1 MSDLCR
7 RHGVTRAGYY
17 AWRQR
22 EASHH
27 DEQDRWLVG
36 RIRAIHAASEG
47 TYGSPRIQR
56 ALAEADHH
64 VGGKRVARLMRE
76 QALRARATKLYRPNP
91 GTHAFFLSVP
101 NLARKRRVTR
111 SDQLWVC
118 DISYLKVGGQWR
130 YLAAVMDRY
139 SRRIVGW
146 SVSVNKDAQLTL
158 CAFNHAM
165 HKRNPDRGLIFHSDR
180 GIEYA
185 AFAFKTRLAA
195 LGVRQSM
202 NRRGRPTDNAH
213 MESFFHSM
221 KSDVIHGC
229 DLKTDDDLYRIVRR
243 YIACYNR
250 TRLHSSLN
258 YQSPIDYERAAA

>member
-1 MSDLCR
+1 MSELCQR
-7 RHGVTRAGYY
+7 YGVSRAGYY
-17 AWRQR
+17 VSTRR

-27 DEQDRWLVG
+27 DEQDRWLYA
-36 RIRAIHAASEG
+36 RIQAIHIASEG

-56 ALAEADHH
+56 ALAEAGHH

-76 QALRARATKLYRPNP
+76 NGLKARAAKLYHPNP
-91 GTHAFFLSVP
+91 GTHTFFSSVP
-101 NLARKRRVTR
+101 NRARKRRV
-111 SDQLWVC
+111 SKPDQVWLG
-118 DISYLKVGGQWR
+118 DITYLNVGGQWR

-146 SVSVNKDAQLTL
+146 SLGSNKDARLTL
-158 CAFNHAM
+158 RAFNHAM
-165 HKRNPDRGLIFHSDR
+165 RKRAAEPGLIFHSDR

-221 KSDVIHGC
+221 KSDVIHGRT
-229 DLKTDDDLYRIVRR
+229 LKSEEEVYRIVRR
-243 YIACYNR
+243 YIVFYNR
-250 TRLHSSLN
+250 TRLHSALD
-258 YQSPIDYERAAA
+258 YHSPIDYERAAA

>member
-7 RHGVTRAGYY
+7 RYGVTRGGYY
-17 AWRQR
+17 AWKQR
-22 EASHH
+22 EVTCH
-27 DEQDRWLVG
+27 DEQDRWLYS
-36 RIRAIHAASEG
+36 RIQAIHAASAG
-47 TYGSPRIQR
+47 TYGSPRIQG
-56 ALAEADHH
+56 ALAEAGHH

-76 QALRARATKLYRPNP
+76 NGLKARAAKLYHPNP

-101 NLARKRRVTR
+101 NRARRRRVTKP
-111 SDQLWVC
+111 DQLWVG
-118 DISYLKVGGQWR
+118 DITYLRVAGQWR
-130 YLAAVMDRY
+130 YLAVVMDRC

-146 SVSVNKDAQLTL
+146 SLSSNKDAQLTL

-165 HKRNPDRGLIFHSDR
+165 RNRNPPAGLIFHSDR

-213 MESFFHSM
+213 MESCFHSF
-221 KSDVIHGC
+221 KSDVIHGKRFHSE
-229 DLKTDDDLYRIVRR
+229 LRLRETIRSYVA
-243 YIACYNR
+243 YYNR
-250 TRLHSSLN
+250 IRAHSALE
-258 YQSPIDYERAAA
+258 YRSPIEFERMRA